1 MKKCNNVM
9 EYLTDCLNI
18 EAKFRFNPDDV
29 GADGFQG
36 VKLVTQSSITQ
47 SRSLEEVQNTS

>member
-1 MKKCNNVM
+1 M

-29 GADGFQG
+29 GANGFQG
-36 VKLVTQSSITQ
+36 VKLVTQPSITQ
-47 SRSLEEVQNTS
+47 SRSLEEVQNIS

>member
-1 MKKCNNVM
+1 M

-29 GADGFQG
+29 WANGFQG
-36 VKLVTQSSITQ
+36 VKLVTQPSITQ
-47 SRSLEEVQNTS
+47 SRSLEKVQNIS